1 MNKQEKQNLTVLA
14 KKALKEYFGFCPTLK
29 QIVLLEC
36 YCNNNFC
43 EYLAFKVD
51 GINHDYQLDY
61 GFNNNSGI
69 MIDNIPYS
77 LSIYNNEGV
86 QIL

>member
-1 MNKQEKQNLTVLA
+1 MNKQEKQNLAVLA
-14 KKALKEYFGFCPTLK
+14 KKALKEHFGFCPTLK
-29 QIVLLEC
+29 QIVLLES

-51 GINHDYQLDY
+51 NINLDYQLHY
-61 GFNNNSGI
+61 GFNNNSGV
-69 MIDNIPYS
+69 MIDNVPYS
-77 LSIYNNEGV
+77 LSIYNNACI

>member
-1 MNKQEKQNLTVLA
+1 MNKQENKNLTVLA
-14 KKALKEYFGFCPTLK
+14 KKALKEYFGFYPTLK

-51 GINHDYQLDY
+51 GINRDDQLHY
-61 GFNNNSGI
+61 GLNNNNGI